1 MATISWKKSKPP
13 KITCLIKKP
22 FRLWLKKFL
31 YNKWK
36 SSYPTGN
43 HQQETYWILPKTN
56 EQQATGLILAGVALI
71 GFVIA
76 GLIDQ
81 KHKTRRKKMKQAKK
95 SMVLTK
101 YAITNIT
108 CFFINGLGTAAYAEE
123 NASNAQIVIH
133 KKENHRSSGSAH
145 SK

>member
-1 MATISWKKSKPP
+1 MVEKFYTTNGKAATPLAI
-13 KITCLIKKP
+13 I
-22 FRLWLKKFL
+22 
-31 YNKWK
+31 NK
-36 SSYPTGN
+36 
-43 HQQETYWILPKTN
+43 ETYWFYQKTN

-81 KHKTRRKKMKQAKK
+81 NKKRGERKMKQEKK

-108 CFFINGLGTAAYAEE
+108 CFYQWVGY
-123 NASNAQIVIH
+123 
-133 KKENHRSSGSAH
+133 SSLC
-145 SK
+145 

>member
-1 MATISWKKSKPP
+1 MEKQLPHWQ
-13 KITCLIKKP
+13 
-22 FRLWLKKFL
+22 
-31 YNKWK
+31 
-36 SSYPTGN
+36 SSTRKHTGF
-43 HQQETYWILPKTN
+43 LPKTN

-81 KHKTRRKKMKQAKK
+81 KQNEEKEKMKQAK

-108 CFFINGLGTAAYAEE
+108 CFYQWVGY
-123 NASNAQIVIH
+123 
-133 KKENHRSSGSAH
+133 SSLC
-145 SK
+145 